1 MQDIKKSDMDS
12 AIYSNTIVVIDF
24 WAPWCAPC
32 KLAIS
37 KIQNFEKQLKDSVTF
52 YKVNVDEE
60 HELASEL
67 QIKSLPTFIIYKNG
81 EKVKTVLNN
90 ADLLKQALDELMN
103 L

>member
-1 MQDIKKSDMDS
+1 
-12 AIYSNTIVVIDF
+12 
-24 WAPWCAPC
+24 
-32 KLAIS
+32 
-37 KIQNFEKQLKDSVTF
+37 
-52 YKVNVDEE
+52 VNVDEE

>member
-1 MQDIKKSDMDS
+1 MQDLKKADLSS
-12 AIYSNTIVVIDF
+12 AIYSNTFVVIDF

-37 KIQNFEKQLKDSVTF
+37 KIHTFEKELKDKVTF
-52 YKVNVDEE
+52 YKVNIDEE

-67 QIKSLPTFIIYKNG
+67 QIKSLPTFFIYKNG

-90 ADLLKQALDELMN
+90 ADLLKQALDELIQM
-103 L
+103 

>member
-37 KIQNFEKQLKDSVTF
+37 KIQAFEKQLKDSVTF